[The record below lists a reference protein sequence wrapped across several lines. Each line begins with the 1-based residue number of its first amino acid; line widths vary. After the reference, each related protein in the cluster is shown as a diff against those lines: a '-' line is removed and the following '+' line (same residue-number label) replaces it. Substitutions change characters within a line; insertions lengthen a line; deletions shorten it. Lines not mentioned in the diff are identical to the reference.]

1 MGDLWLLFSKIP
13 NSAVSFSFLFWKE
26 SDRRMVIRVLG
37 AVLFLFL
44 VRVLNLTT
52 EVNVRALSFILVTL
66 KRFMSFKVNYFW
78 LSFNVKLT
86 ELAVSIIKGLRMIRL
101 LCWQVIASA
110 CFRMNEKFKYCT
122 SRGYNNLLPRFHPT
136 RPLERERELWNRSLN
151 EGELQV
157 NLK

>member
-1 MGDLWLLFSKIP
+1 ML
-13 NSAVSFSFLFWKE
+13 V
-26 SDRRMVIRVLG
+26 RVLR
-37 AVLFLFL
+37 AVLLLCL

-52 EVNVRALSFILVTL
+52 EVNVRALSFILVPL
-66 KRFMSFKVNYFW
+66 KRFMSCKVNYFW

-110 CFRMNEKFKYCT
+110 CFRMNEKFKSCT
-122 SRGYNNLLPRFHPT
+122 SRGCNNLLPRFHPT
-136 RPLERERELWNRSLN
+136 RPPERERELWNRSLN

-157 NLK
+157 KLQ